1 MAQDQQIPGDIPVTN
16 GSDRADGSE
25 WRREAWSARMLPW
38 MGRMVFGLTVFF
50 FLASAAQLAYLHYE
64 IMRAPSSDVSIPM
77 NMLLA
82 AQDGQT
88 VGAKEGDR
96 LPAAAIAAL
105 TALERIAMER
115 RYHQANVSLL
125 SRVWTRYL
133 GFVTGMV
140 LAMVG
145 AAFILGRL
153 ETRTSAASAE
163 TAAGKFN
170 FQSDS
175 PGLILAGLG
184 VVLMITTIVTHHEI
198 QVQDRA
204 IYAQGWSIGNV
215 QSQRPADAGK
225 PEPFS
230 SPEKE
235 KEAAATPGGVPA
247 NPALH
252 DIGDRLGERDN
263 AGVSR

>member
-1 MAQDQQIPGDIPVTN
+1 MAQIQTVIDDQTVAKGTGQ
-16 GSDRADGSE
+16 ADGSE
-25 WRREAWSARMLPW
+25 QRREAWSARMLPW
-38 MGRMVFGLTVFF
+38 MGRMVLGLTVFF
-50 FLASAAQLAYLHYE
+50 FLASAAQLVYLHYE
-64 IMRAPSSDVSIPM
+64 IMRAPSSDVTVPM
-77 NMLLA
+77 NMLQS
-82 AQDGQT
+82 AQGQQP
-88 VGAKEGDR
+88 ANEHMDEK

-105 TALERIAMER
+105 TALEINAMER

-153 ETRTSAASAE
+153 ETKSSTASAE
-163 TAAGKFN
+163 TAAGKFS
-170 FQSDS
+170 FQSES

-184 VVLMITTIVTHHEI
+184 VALMITTIVTHHEI

-204 IYAQGWSIGNV
+204 IYARGWSIGGA
-215 QSQRPADAGK
+215 QSQRSADVEK
-225 PEPFS
+225 PEPLS
-230 SPEKE
+230 IQEPEE
-235 KEAAATPGGVPA
+235 GAASAGVPP
-247 NPALH
+247 NPAL
-252 DIGDRLGERDN
+252 DSIGERIGERGG